1 MRLIDADVMID
12 ILQKSHESHATNS
25 REESL
30 LARDIR
36 LIQEQAKYHP
46 VIFEQRP
53 HGEWI
58 KERLQIDERH
68 FRSFAKCKVCG
79 CEFTPYSFAV
89 KEFDFCPKCGADM
102 RKER

>member
-1 MRLIDADVMID
+1 MEKAIAITKGFLKDID
-12 ILQKSHESHATNS
+12 
-25 REESL
+25 
-30 LARDIR
+30 
-36 LIQEQAKYHP
+36 EQP
-46 VIFEQRP
+46 TVERP

-79 CEFTPYSFAV
+79 CEFKPYSFAV

-102 RKER
+102 RKERG